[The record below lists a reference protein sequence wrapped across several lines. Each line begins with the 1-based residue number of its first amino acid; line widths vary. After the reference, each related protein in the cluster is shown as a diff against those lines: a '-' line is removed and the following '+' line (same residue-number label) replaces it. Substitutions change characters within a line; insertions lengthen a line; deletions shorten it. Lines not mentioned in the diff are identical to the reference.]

1 MFFDLFGNYLVG
13 KNRMTSEQLAGLKE
27 AQASSRLKLGFIA
40 VSEKMITEKQSEE
53 INRKQAVMDK
63 RFGDIAVELGYLTND
78 QVGQLLGLQ
87 GNTYLKFCQLV
98 TEQGIMSMDDIEAE
112 LKAYVDSCGFDAAV
126 IEDIKSDDIDRI
138 IPLFTPD
145 IDDKYAEILAVGIR
159 TINRLISSN
168 ICISKGCVVDS
179 LDISDYAVQALVG
192 DFSVKTGFVGQE
204 DSLLVIADAYAK
216 DHFDKVDEDALDSV
230 AEFINII
237 NGLYATTISYQ
248 KVNVELLPPELITG
262 NQKIDATKIAV
273 MPITIDGRDVKMFLA
288 IN

>member
-1 MFFDLFGNYLVG
+1 MFFDLFGNYLVDNN
-13 KNRMTSEQLAGLKE
+13 KMTSDQLASLKE

-63 RFGDIAVELGYLTND
+63 RFGDIAVELGYLTD
-78 QVGQLLGLQ
+78 EQVGQLLGLQ

-98 TEQGIMSMDDIEAE
+98 TEQGIMSMEDIEAQ
-112 LKAYVDSCGFDAAV
+112 LKAYVASCGFEEAA
-126 IEDIKSDDIDRI
+126 IEEIKSDDIDRI

-145 IDDKYAEILAVGIR
+145 IEDKYSEILAVGIR
-159 TINRLISSN
+159 TINRLVSSN

-179 LDISDYAVQALVG
+179 LDISDYAIQALVG
-192 DFSVKTGFVGQE
+192 DFNVKTGFVGQG
-204 DSLLVIADAYAK
+204 DSLLVIADAYARE
-216 DHFDKVDEDALDSV
+216 HFDAVDEDALDSV

-237 NGLYATTISYQ
+237 NGLYATSISYQ
-248 KVNVELLPPELITG
+248 KVNVELMPPELITG
-262 NQKIDATKIAV
+262 NKKIEAAKIAV

-288 IN
+288 IS